1 MAFFRYK
8 AVTPEGKVVEGTL
21 EAVDQETVLARLQEQ
36 GQLPIKVFPGEDTGG
51 ILSREIRLPW
61 KRKKVPQ
68 KDLLIFTQE
77 LSTLVKAGLTLDRS
91 LSVLSDLTEND
102 YLAEVVGELLRE
114 IKGGKAL
121 SEALSTYPQVFP
133 KVYVNMVRAGEV
145 GGALDQILERLEE
158 YLEGADE
165 LRSYLISSMIYPCI
179 LVVVAI
185 GSIIIMMTVVIPQF
199 ADIFENAGAP
209 VPLPMMVLLVL
220 SGFLTGFWWLILLV
234 IGGGAYWIYS
244 RLKTEEG
251 RLNWDRQLLKLPVVG
266 SVLRKL
272 EVSRFS
278 RTLGTLLQSSV
289 PLIQSINLVKE
300 IVENQAIASTMES
313 IKSGVKKGEGLTR
326 PIRKAE
332 IFPPFALH
340 LLAVGEETGRLD
352 DMLLQIADSYDRDL
366 RRSLQ
371 RLVALLEPAIILV
384 MGLIIGVMVVS
395 MLYSIFS
402 INDVPL

>member
-21 EAVDQETVLARLQEQ
+21 EASDQDAVLARLQEQ
-36 GQLPIKVFPGEDTGG
+36 GQLPIKVFSGEDTGG
-51 ILSREIRLPW
+51 LLSREIRLPW
-61 KRKKVPQ
+61 QRKKVPQ

-91 LSVLSDLTEND
+91 LSVLSDLTENA

-121 SEALSTYPQVFP
+121 SEALSTHPQVFP

-266 SVLRKL
+266 SVLQKL

-326 PIRKAE
+326 PIREAE

-366 RRSLQ
+366 KRSLQ

>member
-8 AVTPEGKVVEGTL
+8 AVTPDGKVVEGTL
-21 EAVDQETVLARLQEQ
+21 EASDQEAVLARLQEQ
-36 GQLPIKVFPGEDTGG
+36 GQLPIKVFSGEDTGG
-51 ILSREIRLPW
+51 LLSREIRLPW
-61 KRKKVPQ
+61 QRKKVPQ

-91 LSVLSDLTEND
+91 LSVLSDLTENV

-266 SVLRKL
+266 SVLQKL

-366 RRSLQ
+366 KRSLQ

>member
-21 EAVDQETVLARLQEQ
+21 EASDHAAVLARLQEQ
-36 GQLPIKVFPGEDTGG
+36 GQLPIKVFSGEDTGG
-51 ILSREIRLPW
+51 LLSREIRLPW
-61 KRKKVPQ
+61 QRKKVPQ

-91 LSVLSDLTEND
+91 LSVLSDLTENA

-121 SEALSTYPQVFP
+121 SEALSTHPQVFP

-266 SVLRKL
+266 SVLQKL

-326 PIRKAE
+326 PIREAE

-366 RRSLQ
+366 KRSLQ